1 MIKYISIFILLF
13 SLLQLFISLIN
24 WLFRIRLNKEP
35 EYNTETKISILI
47 PARDEEKNIG
57 NLLEDLTNLNQVVL
71 EILVFDD
78 ESSDNTAKIVKEYSL
93 KDSRIK
99 LIESNGLEKE
109 WMGKN
114 FACHNLS
121 TISKGDYL
129 LFIDSDVRI
138 SNKIIERVLIY
149 AISYNL
155 DLLSVFPNQIMITK
169 GEKIS
174 IPNMTFILL
183 SLLALPLVLYSK
195 FSSISAANGQFMLFK
210 ADTYKKVQP
219 HKLFKYSKAEDIQI
233 SRYYKKKKLR
243 IACLASIKDISCR
256 MYNSLEESIQG
267 FSKNINY
274 FFGNSYIIAILFW
287 LLTCFGFL
295 SFILLGDFLLLIAYL
310 LIILITRVLISLT
323 SNQSVKDNI
332 KFIIHQQFV
341 LGKIILKSIQ
351 NKRNKELKW
360 KGRTI

>member
-1 MIKYISIFILLF
+1 MIKYISIFILIF
-13 SLLQLFISLIN
+13 SLFQLFISLIN
-24 WLFRIRLNKEP
+24 WLFKVRLNKK
-35 EYNTETKISILI
+35 TDIKTDKTISILI
-47 PARDEEKNIG
+47 PARNEEVNIG
-57 NLLEDLTNLNQVVL
+57 DILEDLISTSPVVM

-78 ESSDNTAKIVKEYSL
+78 ESSDNTAKIIKEYSL
-93 KDSRIK
+93 RDSRIT
-99 LIESNGLEKE
+99 LIESKGLGNE

-121 TISKGDYL
+121 LIANGDYL

-138 SNKIIERVLIY
+138 KNNIIEKTLNY
-149 AISYNL
+149 AISNNL
-155 DLLSVFPNQIMITK
+155 DLLSVFPYQIMITK

-174 IPNMTFILL
+174 IPNMNFILL

-195 FSSISAANGQFMLFK
+195 FSSISAANGQFMLLK
-210 ADTYKKVQP
+210 AITYKDIQP
-219 HKLFKYSKAEDIQI
+219 HKLFKTSKAEDIEI

-256 MYNSLEESIQG
+256 MYTSLEESIQG
-267 FSKNINY
+267 FSKNVNY

-287 LLTCFGFL
+287 LLTGFGFL
-295 SFILLGDFLLLIAYL
+295 SFILLGDFTLLIIYL

-332 KFIIHQQFV
+332 KFLIHQQFI

-351 NKRNKELKW
+351 NKRNKEHKW

>member
-13 SLLQLFISLIN
+13 SLLQLFISLVN
-24 WLFRIRLNKEP
+24 WLFRVRLNKEIDLK
-35 EYNTETKISILI
+35 TDKKISILI
-47 PARDEEKNIG
+47 PARNEEGNIG
-57 NLLEDLTNLNQVVL
+57 NILEDLLSTSPTII

-78 ESSDNTAKIVKEYSL
+78 ESNDNTQNIVKEYSQR
-93 KDSRIK
+93 DSRIK
-99 LIESNGLEKE
+99 LIESNGLEKG

-121 TISKGDYL
+121 LLAKGDYL

-138 SNKIIERVLIY
+138 KNNFIEKALNYCISNK
-149 AISYNL
+149 L
-155 DLLSVFPNQIMITK
+155 DLLSVFPTQIMISK

-174 IPNMTFILL
+174 IPNMNFILL

-210 ADTYKKVQP
+210 ADTYSHIQP
-219 HKLFKYSKAEDIQI
+219 HKLFKTSKAEDIQI
-233 SRYYKKKKLR
+233 SRYYKKKNLR
-243 IACLASIKDISCR
+243 IACLASVKDISCR

-287 LLTCFGFL
+287 LLTSFGFIPL
-295 SFILLGDFLLLIAYL
+295 IINRSLVLLLAYII
-310 LIILITRVLISLT
+310 IILITRVLISHT
-323 SNQSVKDNI
+323 SNQSIKDNF
-332 KFIIHQQFV
+332 KYIIYQQFI
-341 LGKIILKSIQ
+341 LGKIMLKSIQ
-351 NKRNKELKW
+351 NNRSRELIW
-360 KGRTI
+360 KGRAI

>member
-1 MIKYISIFILLF
+1 MIKYISIFILIF
-13 SLLQLFISLIN
+13 SLFQLFISLIN
-24 WLFRIRLNKEP
+24 WLFRVRLNKEP

-57 NLLEDLTNLNQVVL
+57 NLLKDLTNSNQVVS

-78 ESSDNTAKIVKEYSL
+78 ESCDNTAKIVKEYSL

-121 TISKGDYL
+121 TIAKGDYL

-138 SNKIIERVLIY
+138 NNNIIEKTLNY
-149 AISYNL
+149 AISKNL

-174 IPNMTFILL
+174 IPNMNFILL
-183 SLLALPLVLYSK
+183 SLLALPLALYSK

-210 ADTYKKVQP
+210 ADTYMHIQP
-219 HKLFKYSKAEDIQI
+219 HKLFKTSKAEDIEI
-233 SRYYKKKKLR
+233 SRYFKKKKLR
-243 IACLASIKDISCR
+243 IACLASVKDISCR

-267 FSKNINY
+267 FSKNVNY
-274 FFGNSYIIAILFW
+274 FFGNSYIIAVLFW
-287 LLTCFGFL
+287 LTTSFGFIPL
-295 SFILLGDFLLLIAYL
+295 IIMGNYYLLLVYL
-310 LIILITRVLISLT
+310 IIILITRVLISIT
-323 SNQSVKDNI
+323 SNQRVGENLI
-332 KFIIHQQFV
+332 YLFHQQFI

-351 NKRNKELKW
+351 NKRNRELKW
-360 KGRTI
+360 KGRAI